1 MKQTRHFRKLRRDS
15 LRGKG
20 GKPLLW
26 RHQNWRTG
34 FSCIGAAGTLSFDM
48 TFAHI
53 LLLAAVQ
60 GLTEFIPVSSS
71 GHLNL
76 VHAMTDLAD
85 HGVGMD
91 VALHAGTLVAVMA
104 YFRRDTRDLLAGGV
118 DILRRHPTPKAR
130 QSGFLILATVPVLLV
145 AAAWMA
151 SGAYDSLRTVQVVA
165 WASIVFAIP
174 LYLADRYGATHL
186 KLEAMGMRPALIIG
200 LAQILAL
207 IPGASRSGVTLMAAR
222 GLGFSRQEAARFSML
237 LSMPVIFCFALVG
250 LLELVRDGDTT
261 VLSHAA
267 MGAGLA
273 AVFAFLAIDVF
284 MRMMRHMSLLPFVI
298 YRIGLG
304 LALLALIN

>member
-1 MKQTRHFRKLRRDS
+1 
-15 LRGKG
+15 
-20 GKPLLW
+20 
-26 RHQNWRTG
+26 
-34 FSCIGAAGTLSFDM
+34 M

-76 VHAMTDLAD
+76 VHSVTDLAD

-91 VALHAGTLVAVMA
+91 VALHAGTLLAVIA
-104 YFRRDTRDLLAGGV
+104 YFRRETVDLLTGGL
-118 DILRRHPTPKAR
+118 DILRRRPTPKAR
-130 QSGFLILATVPVLLV
+130 QSGFLIIATVPVLLA

-151 SGAYDSLRTVQVVA
+151 SGALDSLRTVQVVA
-165 WASIVFAIP
+165 WASIIFAIP

-186 KLEAMGMRPALIIG
+186 KLRDLQMRPALLIG

-222 GLGFSRQEAARFSML
+222 GLGFSREEAARVSML
-237 LSMPVIFCFALVG
+237 LSMPVIFCFAMVG

-261 VLSHAA
+261 ALSHAA
-267 MGAGLA
+267 IGAALA
-273 AVFAFLAIDVF
+273 AVFAFLAIDLF
-284 MRMMRHMSLLPFVI
+284 MRMMRHISLLPFVI

-304 LALLALIN
+304 FAILALIS